1 MAYTYIDLFCGA
13 GGLSLGFDKAGFEN
27 VFSVEFNADFA
38 KTYKRNFPTHN
49 LIIDDIRNIDNNVIP
64 KLVRG
69 RDVDVIIGGPPCQGF
84 SLAGNIALLM
94 MKEIDCSRNL
104 FVLSNVF
111 NPKCL

>member
-1 MAYTYIDLFCGA
+1 MQTLQ
-13 GGLSLGFDKAGFEN
+13 
-27 VFSVEFNADFA
+27 

-84 SLAGNIALLM
+84 SLAGNIGRSFIDDERNRLF
-94 MKEIDCSRNL
+94 KE
-104 FVLSNVF
+104 FVLFCRMCSTQNVC
-111 NPKCL
+111 NGKCSSDGNSFKRKNYKNDSRSV

>member
-84 SLAGNIALLM
+84 SLAGNIGRSFIDDERNRVF
-94 MKEIDCSRNL
+94 KE
-104 FVLSNVF
+104 FVRF
-111 NPKCL
+111 F